1 MLCLVRMDITTQKL
15 EILLGWFSFVQDF
28 LEKDHL
34 EDDFLEEDLLEED
47 FLEEGV
53 LRISS
58 LITIFTGSS
67 LPLDDNCLEEEEEA
81 L

>member
-15 EILLGWFSFVQDF
+15 EILLGWFSFDEDF
-28 LEKDHL
+28 LEQDHL
-34 EDDFLEEDLLEED
+34 EDDFLEED